1 MLVLLLKGHHL
12 CVVVRLILV
21 LALRLGLTHG
31 FDGFLETVLGL
42 LEVILGLV
50 TLLLQK
56 VKFTF
61 PKSLVFVV
69 GVEEILVGAL
79 VVNVF
84 LAEALKL
91 SMSKVAVAFSLIVE
105 LHDFSAEL
113 VNLILIL
120 DRLSFTLS
128 LEMLEFHVNSLVL
141 TSSVLSLLVES
152 SFKILKLLALVI
164 KLSLDV
170 LLLSKKSIGLL
181 LGVPE
186 EFFLVSLEA
195 GFRSLLALF

>member
-1 MLVLLLKGHHL
+1 
-12 CVVVRLILV
+12 
-21 LALRLGLTHG
+21 
-31 FDGFLETVLGL
+31 
-42 LEVILGLV
+42 
-50 TLLLQK
+50 
-56 VKFTF
+56 
-61 PKSLVFVV
+61 
-69 GVEEILVGAL
+69 
-79 VVNVF
+79 
-84 LAEALKL
+84 
-91 SMSKVAVAFSLIVE
+91 VE

-120 DRLSFTLS
+120 TSLSFTLS

-141 TSSVLSLLVES
+141 TSGVLSLLVES
-152 SFKILKLLALVI
+152 SLEILKLLTLVV

-170 LLLSKKSIGLL
+170 LLLSKKSIGFL

>member
-1 MLVLLLKGHHL
+1 
-12 CVVVRLILV
+12 
-21 LALRLGLTHG
+21 
-31 FDGFLETVLGL
+31 
-42 LEVILGLV
+42 
-50 TLLLQK
+50 
-56 VKFTF
+56 
-61 PKSLVFVV
+61 
-69 GVEEILVGAL
+69 
-79 VVNVF
+79 
-84 LAEALKL
+84 
-91 SMSKVAVAFSLIVE
+91 MSKGAVTFILIVE

-120 DRLSFTLS
+120 TSLSFTLS

-152 SFKILKLLALVI
+152 SFEILKLLTLVI

-186 EFFLVSLEA
+186 EFFLVRLEA
-195 GFRSLLALF
+195 RFRSLLALF